1 MTDVT
6 STQSA
11 PTITITQ
18 AMIGAYAAISG
29 DFNPVHVDPAFA
41 ATTPFGT
48 TIAHGCIPMEP
59 IFQLAQA
66 RSGLAVMP
74 QGSRMKLRYLRPTH
88 PGDTIGIEVTAAQDD
103 GFDFRC
109 LNQRNETVIE
119 GQVGIGEQLRSKPAR
134 DSEET

>member
-6 STQSA
+6 

-18 AMIGAYAAISG
+18 AMIDAYAEISG

-59 IFQLAQA
+59 IFQLAQV

-88 PGDTIGIEVTAAQDD
+88 PGDTIGIVVTASQDD

-109 LNQRNETVIE
+109 VNQQDETVIE
-119 GQVGIGEQLRSKPAR
+119 GEVRNG
-134 DSEET
+134 